1 MEALRQPLEAGLLSL
16 GFTFD
21 ASQVDQLLQFLGLL
35 DKWGST
41 YNLTAIRDPRTAV
54 DLHLLDS
61 VLVLPY
67 LRGASRI
74 LDVGTGAGLPGIPL
88 AILMPASQFVL
99 IDRSAKKIR
108 FVRQAILE
116 LGLGNV
122 EAVASRVEGFEPR
135 DGVFDAILAR
145 AFASL
150 LEIRGM
156 TSRLLAPEGRIA
168 ALKGRFPEDEL
179 AELGAVNAEVR
190 PLVLPGVAVDRHLVL
205 YR

>member
-1 MEALRQPLEAGLLSL
+1 
-16 GFTFD
+16 
-21 ASQVDQLLQFLGLL
+21 
-35 DKWGST
+35 
-41 YNLTAIRDPRTAV
+41 
-54 DLHLLDS
+54 
-61 VLVLPY
+61 
-67 LRGASRI
+67 
-74 LDVGTGAGLPGIPL
+74 
-88 AILMPASQFVL
+88 MPASRFVL

-116 LGLGNV
+116 LGLTNV
-122 EAVASRVEGFEPR
+122 EAVASRIEMFTPQG
-135 DGVFDAILAR
+135 GAFDAILAR

-156 TSRLLAPEGRIA
+156 TSRLLAPDGRIA

-179 AELGAVNAEVR
+179 AELGAVDVEVR

>member
-1 MEALRQPLEAGLLSL
+1 MDALRQPLEAGLVSL
-16 GFTFD
+16 GFSFD
-21 ASQVDQLLQFLGLL
+21 PAQVDRLLQFLGLL
-35 DKWGST
+35 EKWGST
-41 YNLTAIRDPRTAV
+41 YNLTAIRDPRAAV

-61 VLVLPY
+61 VLVLPH
-67 LRGASRI
+67 LRGAAQI

-88 AILMPASQFVL
+88 AILMPSSQFVL
-99 IDRSAKKIR
+99 LDRSAKKIR

-122 EAVASRVEGFEPR
+122 EAVASRIEDFKPR
-135 DGVFDAILAR
+135 DGAFDAILAR

-156 TSRLLAPEGRIA
+156 TSRLLAPNGRIA
-168 ALKGRFPEDEL
+168 ALKGRFPENEL
-179 AELGAVNAEVR
+179 AELSGADVEVR

>member
-1 MEALRQPLEAGLLSL
+1 MDALRQPLEAGLLSL
-16 GFTFD
+16 GFSFD
-21 ASQVDQLLQFLGLL
+21 ATQVDRLLQFLGLL
-35 DKWGST
+35 EKWGST
-41 YNLTAIRDPRTAV
+41 YNLTAIRDPRAAV

-61 VLVLPY
+61 VLVLPH
-67 LRGASRI
+67 LGGASRI

-116 LGLGNV
+116 LGLVNV
-122 EAVASRVEGFEPR
+122 EAVASRIEDFEPR
-135 DGVFDAILAR
+135 EGAFDAILAR

-150 LEIRGM
+150 SEIRGM
-156 TSRLLAPEGRIA
+156 TLRLLAPEGRIA

-179 AELGAVNAEVR
+179 AELGVADVEVR
-190 PLVLPGVAVDRHLVL
+190 PLVLPGVAVERHLVL

>member
-1 MEALRQPLEAGLLSL
+1 
-16 GFTFD
+16 
-21 ASQVDQLLQFLGLL
+21 
-35 DKWGST
+35 
-41 YNLTAIRDPRTAV
+41 
-54 DLHLLDS
+54 
-61 VLVLPY
+61 
-67 LRGASRI
+67 
-74 LDVGTGAGLPGIPL
+74 VGTGAGLPGIPL
-88 AILMPASQFVL
+88 AILMPASRFVL

-116 LGLGNV
+116 LGLTNV
-122 EAVASRVEGFEPR
+122 EAVASRIEMFTPQG
-135 DGVFDAILAR
+135 GAFDAILAR

-156 TSRLLAPEGRIA
+156 TSRLLAPDGRIA

-179 AELGAVNAEVR
+179 AELGAVDAEVR

>member
-1 MEALRQPLEAGLLSL
+1 MDALRQPLEAGLLSL
-16 GFTFD
+16 GLPFD
-21 ASQVDQLLQFLGLL
+21 GIQVDRLLKFLHLL

-41 YNLTAIRDPRTAV
+41 YNLTAIRDPRAAV

-61 VLVLPY
+61 VLVLPH
-67 LRGASRI
+67 LTGALRI

-88 AILMPASQFVL
+88 AILMPGSQFVL
-99 IDRSAKKIR
+99 LDRSGKKIR

-116 LGLGNV
+116 LGLANV
-122 EAVASRVEGFEPR
+122 EAVASRIEDFEPH
-135 DGVFDAILAR
+135 GGAFDAILAR

-150 LEIRGM
+150 VEIRGM

-179 AELGAVNAEVR
+179 AELGAVGAEVR